1 MPRLSAIS
9 ASDNILSCLHTVYT
23 LAWCMT
29 SWAVHR
35 ILYMQRLYRCQ
46 IRYNNLPDFH
56 ISIVLSII
64 VVVVITIDRSNCYRR
79 CHHHYRSHHRHHHNR
94 FLWITNDLG
103 HNLNRIHSTVDHC
116 LLVAMKPNAL
126 MVVLFLLT
134 SVILSQ
140 WTRADGDSFF
150 WALLS
155 SDDEPEWAVG
165 NFFPYWP
172 LPPSHDELGRS
183 GGNFAFPFVLWLLF
197 FQAEITDR
205 CVHCATRY
213 EGPPKCPNEIKYPL
227 ESTRSRWP
235 VIHSTEYIGWVGG

>member
-35 ILYMQRLYRCQ
+35 ILYRQRLYRCQ

-64 VVVVITIDRSNCYRR
+64 IVVVITIDRSNNCYRR

-116 LLVAMKPNAL
+116 LLVAMKPNAKC
-126 MVVLFLLT
+126 
-134 SVILSQ
+134 
-140 WTRADGDSFF
+140 ADGSSFSF
-150 WALLS
+150 DLCHLVTMNPGWWWLLLLS
-155 SDDEPEWAVG
+155 AAV
-165 NFFPYWP
+165 
-172 LPPSHDELGRS
+172 
-183 GGNFAFPFVLWLLF
+183 
-197 FQAEITDR
+197 
-205 CVHCATRY
+205 
-213 EGPPKCPNEIKYPL
+213 
-227 ESTRSRWP
+227 
-235 VIHSTEYIGWVGG
+235 